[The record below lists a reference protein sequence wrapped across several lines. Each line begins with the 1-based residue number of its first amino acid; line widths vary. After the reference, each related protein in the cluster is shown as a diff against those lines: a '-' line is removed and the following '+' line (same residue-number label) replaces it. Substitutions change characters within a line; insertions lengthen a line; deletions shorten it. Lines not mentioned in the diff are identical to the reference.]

1 MSTETPSTTTDS
13 TATATEPLTPDDS
26 SGGLTASGAQQ
37 SSHSSAAAGTVTSLE
52 NIGDTGKADDVGS
65 EDRYKV
71 ILATLGFLLSLGF
84 IIAVLL

>member
-26 SGGLTASGAQQ
+26 RGGLTASGAQESSQ
-37 SSHSSAAAGTVTSLE
+37 STAAEGTVTSLE
-52 NIGDTGKADDVGS
+52 NIGDTSKAEDVGS

-71 ILATLGFLLSLGF
+71 ILATLGFFLSVGF